1 MSFEQEYFLVL
12 LLECLFQ
19 FLLLIMCLL
28 YYFFSYQT
36 LFCRL
41 NLSFFPSSLQSYSSL
56 SIGDHIYFLVLCD
69 CVIRLLQFHL
79 LCFSKLHSVLL
90 IPAHLQLFQFR
101 RVFLSFSMIF
111 SLFFLGGR
119 SLVLFFEV
127 LWEMQ
132 GFFWFFWRYQDIL
145 KLPGIFKHR
154 CRLKCYSEC
163 NWIFLKGWFES
174 CKWMKSITI
183 KTCIYLQFLLIE
195 GSNQFFESTELCIK
209 FTIWGYDRFSEIV
222 PSKNLSRMNWFS
234 EWL

>member
-111 SLFFLGGR
+111 SLFFWGDGLWCF
-119 SLVLFFEV
+119 SLRFFGKCKDSFDSFDAIKISWSYRVSSNIAVVWNVIPNAIE
-127 LWEMQ
+127 
-132 GFFWFFWRYQDIL
+132 FFWKVDLRVA
-145 KLPGIFKHR
+145 
-154 CRLKCYSEC
+154 
-163 NWIFLKGWFES
+163 NGWS
-174 CKWMKSITI
+174 
-183 KTCIYLQFLLIE
+183 Q
-195 GSNQFFESTELCIK
+195 
-209 FTIWGYDRFSEIV
+209 
-222 PSKNLSRMNWFS
+222 
-234 EWL
+234 